1 MKKIVG
7 KYNTAT
13 IMTDNIE
20 ETAVQ
25 QIKELTNQEFTK
37 GEQISIMP
45 DVHAGKGST
54 VGTTMTLKSHKVVPN
69 LVGVDIG
76 CGMRVVK
83 LSNNDQVDFK
93 KLDQVVHQFV
103 PAGFNV
109 HESPVNNQNLS
120 ELLTP
125 LGESVQSHIQNS
137 VGTLGGGN
145 HFIELDKD
153 DIGSYY
159 LVIHSGSRNLGVK
172 VASWYQNQAI
182 KNISHDTINRQDV
195 ITTLKSQGRA
205 SEIEKTLMN
214 MQSPTFNPTLAYVE
228 GPLYEDYLNDMKI
241 TQHYAYENRFTMAEI
256 IIKHMGWNPVDSF
269 DSIHNYIDINN
280 EVLRK
285 GATEATKGNRLV
297 IPMNM
302 GFGSLICTG
311 LGSQEWNQSAPHGAG
326 RTMSR
331 RKAFDNLNLDQ
342 FESQMNGIYST
353 SVVQSTLDEA
363 PLAYKPAQEIIN
375 NIQDKTVHID
385 KIIKPV
391 YSFKA
396 I

>member
-7 KYNTAT
+7 KYNTANV
-13 IMTDNIE
+13 MTDNIE
-20 ETAVQ
+20 DTAVQ
-25 QIKELTNQEFTK
+25 QIKELVDQEFTQ
-37 GEQISIMP
+37 GEQITIMP

-54 VGTTMTLKSHKVVPN
+54 VGTTMTLNHNRVVPN

-83 LSNNDQVDFK
+83 LADNDQVDFK
-93 KLDQVVHQFV
+93 KLDQVIHEFV

-109 HESPVNNQNLS
+109 HETPVNGQNLS

-125 LGESVQSHIQNS
+125 IGDDNQSRIQNS

-153 DIGSYY
+153 DAGSYY
-159 LVIHSGSRNLGVK
+159 LVIHSGSRSLGVK
-172 VASWYQNQAI
+172 VANWYQSQAI
-182 KNISHDTINRQDV
+182 RSLSRNALNRQSV
-195 ITTLKSQGRA
+195 IDELKMQGRA
-205 SEIEKTLMN
+205 DQIEQALAN
-214 MQSPTFNPTLAYVE
+214 VQSPTFNPILAYVE
-228 GPLYEDYLNDMKI
+228 GSLYSDYLNDMKI
-241 TQHYAYENRFTMAEI
+241 TQRYAYENRLTMAEI

-269 DSIHNYIDINN
+269 DSIHNYIDI
-280 EVLRK
+280 EHEILRK
-285 GATEATKGNRLV
+285 GATEATEGTRLV

-311 LGSQEWNQSAPHGAG
+311 LGSSDWNQSAPHGAG

-331 RKAFDNLNLDQ
+331 KTAFENLSLDQ
-342 FESQMNGIYST
+342 YESQMNGIYST
-353 SVVQSTLDEA
+353 SVVQGTLDEA
-363 PLAYKPAQEIIN
+363 PKAYKPAQEIID

-385 KIIKPV
+385 MIIKPV

-396 I
+396 V